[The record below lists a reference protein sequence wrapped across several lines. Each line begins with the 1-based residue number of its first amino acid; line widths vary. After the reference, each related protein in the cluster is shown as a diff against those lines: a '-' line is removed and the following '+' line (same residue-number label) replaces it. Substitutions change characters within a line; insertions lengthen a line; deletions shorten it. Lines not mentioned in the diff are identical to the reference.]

1 MCKHNFSPFTF
12 HLLPSTS
19 HPISLKN
26 PMTHLIHGFQLIR
39 EEKIEESNS
48 LARVYRHV
56 KSGAE
61 LLSISND
68 DENKVFG
75 VTFRTPASSFNGIPH
90 IMEHSVLAGSRK
102 YRTKEPF
109 IELVKGSLQTFLNA
123 FTYPDKTCYPVASQ
137 NLQDFYNLID
147 VYLDAVYYPLIPEH
161 ILEQEGWH
169 YELESLEGELAYRGV
184 VFNEMKGA
192 YSSPEALIGRYTA
205 ESLFPDSHPY
215 GVDSGGDPRV
225 IPELTYSEFKAFH
238 QRYYHPSNSRIY
250 FYGDDDP
257 TQRLAILDEYLR
269 DFEAI
274 ETADTAIAPIP
285 LTAEPRRLNIPYAVD
300 AEQDPAEAKYLL
312 NVNWLLPEMSDTTTT
327 LALAVLSH
335 ALSGTAGSP
344 LRKAL
349 IDSGLG
355 EDTLGGGFADYL
367 RQPYF
372 SAGLKGVA
380 AENVP
385 AVEELIHTTL
395 QKLAT
400 EGIDPQTIQASL
412 NTLEFRLRENNTGS
426 FPRGLAYMLAS
437 LDKWLH
443 DGDPLEGLRYEAPLT
458 AVKEAVASGKG
469 YFEGLIS
476 HYLLEN
482 EHRTT
487 IILEPD
493 PELGQKQEAEE
504 KAKLAAVQASLSQPE
519 LERII
524 ERTHALKR
532 IQETPDDPAELAKIP
547 SLALADLERDIKHIP
562 SELSQQDGAEVLYHD
577 LFTNGILYFSVGMNL
592 RVLPQELLPYV
603 PLFGAALTQMGTVD
617 EDYVQL
623 SQRIGLS
630 TGGIG
635 ASRFISAQLTSDKAV
650 TWLNLR
656 GKATMPNAAE
666 MLAIMRDVL
675 LGVRLDNQE
684 RFRQMVLEEKAS
696 EESGLIP
703 GGHGVVLSRLRA
715 HFSEADWVSEI
726 MGGVDYLFF
735 VRDLAQKV
743 DSDWPSVLAKLEEI
757 RTLLVNRANMLCNVT
772 VDGAN
777 WALFQPQLADF
788 LASFPTAE
796 PTHRPWQRGEL
807 PRHEGLTIPAQVN
820 YVGKAA
826 NLYDLGY
833 QHHNSMAVVTNH
845 LRTGYLWEQIRMKGG
860 AYGAFMPFDSY
871 TGVLAMVSYRDP
883 NLLET
888 LAVYD
893 KLADYLAN
901 LEMSEDEVTKNIIG
915 VIGGMD
921 AYQLPDAKG
930 YTALTR
936 HLLGI
941 TAEYRQQKRD
951 EVLTTTPAHFRELGD
966 WLKAFA
972 ANGHIAILG
981 SAEGIAKANEAQ
993 GGVLAVQKVL

>member
-1 MCKHNFSPFTF
+1 
-12 HLLPSTS
+12 
-19 HPISLKN
+19 
-26 PMTHLIHGFQLIR
+26 MTHLTHGFQLIR

-61 LLSISND
+61 LLSVIND

-75 VTFRTPASSFNGIPH
+75 VTFRTPPSSSNGIPH
-90 IMEHSVLAGSRK
+90 IMEHSVLCGSRK
-102 YRTKEPF
+102 YRSKEPF
-109 IELVKGSLQTFLNA
+109 IELVKGSLKTFLNA

-137 NLQDFYNLID
+137 NVQDFYNLID
-147 VYLDAVYYPLIPEH
+147 VYLDAVFYPLIPEH
-161 ILEQEGWH
+161 TLEQEGWH
-169 YELESLEGELAYRGV
+169 YELENPEDELVYRGV

-205 ESLFPDSHPY
+205 ESLFPASHPY

-238 QRYYHPSNSRIY
+238 QTYYHPSNSRIY

-257 TQRLAILDEYLR
+257 TKRLEILDEYLR
-269 DFEAI
+269 DFDAI
-274 ETADTAIAPIP
+274 EVEHTAVSPLP
-285 LTAEPRRLNIPYAVD
+285 LTADPRRFTIPYAVD
-300 AEQDPAEAKYLL
+300 AEQDPEEAKYLV
-312 NVNWLLPEMSDTTTT
+312 NVNWLLPEISDTTTT
-327 LALAVLSH
+327 LALAILSH

-372 SAGLKGVA
+372 SAGLKGVT

-412 NTLEFRLRENNTGS
+412 NTTEFRLRENNTGS
-426 FPRGLAYMLAS
+426 YPRGLIYMLSA

-443 DGDPLEGLRYEAPLT
+443 EGDPLEGLRYETPLQGI
-458 AVKEAVASGKG
+458 KEAIANGKG

-487 IILEPD
+487 IVLEPD

-504 KAKLAAVQASLSQPE
+504 KAKLTAAKAAMSQAD

-524 ERTHALKR
+524 ERTAELKR

-547 SLALADLERDIKHIP
+547 SLTLADLEREIKHIS
-562 SELSQQDGAEVLYHD
+562 SELSQLHGADVLYHD
-577 LFTNGILYFSVGMNL
+577 LFTNGIVYFSVGLNL
-592 RVLPQELLPYV
+592 RVLPQHLLPYV

-623 SQRIGLS
+623 SQRIGLH

-635 ASRFISAQLTSDKAV
+635 ASRFISAQLASDRAV
-650 TWLNLR
+650 TWLNLK
-656 GKATMPNAAE
+656 GKATMPNAPE

-675 LGVRLDNQE
+675 NGVRLDNQE

-743 DSDWPSVLAKLEEI
+743 DSDWPSVLAKLEQI
-757 RTLLVNRANMLCNVT
+757 RALLVNRANMLCNVT
-772 VDGAN
+772 VDEAN
-777 WALFQPQLADF
+777 WNLFQPQLADF
-788 LASFPTAE
+788 LASFATAE
-796 PTHRPWQRGEL
+796 PTHHQWQRSDL
-807 PRHEGLTIPAQVN
+807 PTHEGLTIPAQVH

-833 QHHNSMAVVTNH
+833 EHHNSMAVVTNH
-845 LRTGYLWEQIRMKGG
+845 LRTGYLWEQVRMKGG

-893 KLADYLAN
+893 KVADHLRH

-921 AYQLPDAKG
+921 GYQLPDAKG

-951 EVLTTTPAHFRELGD
+951 EVLTTTPAHFRQLGD

-972 ANGHIAILG
+972 ENGRVAVLG
-981 SAEGIAKANEAQ
+981 SAESIAKANEAHH
-993 GGVLAVQKVL
+993 GWLTVKKVL